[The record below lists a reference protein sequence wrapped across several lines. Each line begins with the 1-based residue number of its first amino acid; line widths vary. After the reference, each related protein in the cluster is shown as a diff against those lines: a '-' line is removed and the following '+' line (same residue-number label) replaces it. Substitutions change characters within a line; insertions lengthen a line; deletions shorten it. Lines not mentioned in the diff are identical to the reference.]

1 MGRIEQPENTL
12 MKHHDDVKRAL
23 ATPNY
28 AVCGASG
35 CGEGNAVAEKS
46 TWFMVR
52 MPPEKLALVQCGK
65 CGVHSLCPTLVYPP
79 SASDD
84 AAESSSH
91 GCHHYSIGRNRTAP
105 NTDAEMRNFRGPVA
119 IAALII
125 AAFADV
131 DLATWENMVVLSF
144 AAGSGSVE
152 HACSMIGV
160 RCYSF
165 DIRELV
171 TTYGAQHA
179 NRPMDLTKAIYGVV
193 NNALLADRRHMLQ
206 VGATFADLECTTE
219 RSLQAHK
226 HRIIA
231 PGPRRQKAANP
242 ARGKPKP
249 GPAGANAADLDA
261 QIRNVLTFFKRLQT
275 ERDKTHASPSPGQP
289 TDAPTLA
296 AEAEPSPPLHAEPR
310 ESLITTF
317 YCPGANLPIQ
327 STTDPALNRHS
338 TSVNFP
344 MAVAG
349 VIGCRGRD

>member
-1 MGRIEQPENTL
+1 MGRIKQPENTL
-12 MKHHDDVKRAL
+12 MKHHDDAKRAL

-52 MPPEKLALVQCGK
+52 MPPEKLALTRYGK
-65 CGVHSLCPTLVYPP
+65 CGTHSLCPTLVYPP
-79 SASDD
+79 SASGGTV
-84 AAESSSH
+84 EH
-91 GCHHYSIGRNRTAP
+91 GRHHYLIGNNRTAP
-105 NTDAEMRNFRGPVA
+105 NTHPEMRNFLGPVA

-131 DLATWENMVVLSF
+131 DLATRENMIVLSF

-171 TTYGAQHA
+171 TTYGAQHV
-179 NRPMDLTKAIYGVV
+179 NMPLNLTKATYGVV
-193 NNALLADRRHMLQ
+193 RNALRADGRYMLQ

-219 RSLQAHK
+219 GGPQSHK

-231 PGPRRQKAANP
+231 PGSRRQKADNP
-242 ARGKPKP
+242 AHGKPKP
-249 GPAGANAADLDA
+249 G
-261 QIRNVLTFFKRLQT
+261 
-275 ERDKTHASPSPGQP
+275 
-289 TDAPTLA
+289 
-296 AEAEPSPPLHAEPR
+296 
-310 ESLITTF
+310 
-317 YCPGANLPIQ
+317 
-327 STTDPALNRHS
+327 
-338 TSVNFP
+338 
-344 MAVAG
+344 
-349 VIGCRGRD
+349 